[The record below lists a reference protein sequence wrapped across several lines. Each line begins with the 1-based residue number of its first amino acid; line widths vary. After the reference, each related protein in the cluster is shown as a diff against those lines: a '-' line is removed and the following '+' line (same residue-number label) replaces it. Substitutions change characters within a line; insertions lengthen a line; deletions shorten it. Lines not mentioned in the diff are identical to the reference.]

1 MRFCGTPLR
10 SEAALEN
17 LCIANKF
24 SVPCPV
30 IPVELSVVD
39 DLTAMSTPRLGSE
52 CGSSISESSGD
63 GLCPQ
68 CLIGLALEAGEKTR
82 IVPPPESEL
91 PDLAGRWQMGTPGY
105 VSHLLHRQRK
115 VAAHD

>member
-1 MRFCGTPLR
+1 M
-10 SEAALEN
+10 
-17 LCIANKF
+17 
-24 SVPCPV
+24 
-30 IPVELSVVD
+30 D

-52 CGSSISESSGD
+52 CGSSISESSRD

-105 VSHLLHRQRK
+105 VSHLLYRQRK
-115 VAAHD
+115 VPAHD

>member
-1 MRFCGTPLR
+1 MTG
-10 SEAALEN
+10 
-17 LCIANKF
+17 
-24 SVPCPV
+24 
-30 IPVELSVVD
+30 IPVELRVVD

-52 CGSSISESSGD
+52 CGSSISESSRD

-82 IVPPPESEL
+82 IVRPPESEL

-105 VSHLLHRQRK
+105 VNPLLYRQRK

>member
-1 MRFCGTPLR
+1 M
-10 SEAALEN
+10 
-17 LCIANKF
+17 
-24 SVPCPV
+24 
-30 IPVELSVVD
+30 D

-52 CGSSISESSGD
+52 CGSSISASSRD

-91 PDLAGRWQMGTPGY
+91 PDRAGRLEMGRPRY
-105 VSHLLHRQRK
+105 VNPLLYRQRK